1 MNLFSAL
8 FLKTLLSAVYR
19 IKTRLFRP
27 KSEATAQSF
36 SYLRFIESP
45 KIDRF
50 RRYRENILSEFIPE
64 QNVAIRRIAALF

>member
-1 MNLFSAL
+1 MNLFSTL

-36 SYLRFIESP
+36 SYLRFIKSIDSADTAKISYQNLSP
-45 KIDRF
+45 NRMLQ
-50 RRYRENILSEFIPE
+50 YG
-64 QNVAIRRIAALF
+64 V